1 MGGKSTGGKVRE
13 EHWRQGVGRSLEA
26 LCDEPSAIDTMSG
39 RNLSNAD
46 FRSIMMTPRP
56 GDAVPASASNAAKK
70 PKVVD
75 PDKERR
81 KEKYRMLARKK
92 RQNKDKGGDDAAKKE
107 ESKY

>member
-1 MGGKSTGGKVRE
+1 MFHR
-13 EHWRQGVGRSLEA
+13 
-26 LCDEPSAIDTMSG
+26 
-39 RNLSNAD
+39 
-46 FRSIMMTPRP
+46 
-56 GDAVPASASNAAKK
+56 SASNAAKK

-107 ESKY
+107 ESKYRDRAKERREGRDVDEVLGNQLLPSITAAATCVLPCFALFEAVY